1 MTTLI
6 QPGPVVYIDG
16 KFMAPDQAMISVYDH
31 GFLYGDGIFEGI
43 RVYGGKVFKLA
54 SHVERLFGG
63 AAELRLKPVQDRVQM
78 AQAVRDAVTHSGLQ
92 DGYIRLVVSRG
103 KGSLGLNPNHC
114 PRSSTIIIVDRIH
127 LYPPEMYEQ
136 GMPILVAKRPRIP
149 AACLDPALKSLNYL
163 NNILAKVEA
172 IDAGMHEAIMLNI
185 QGEVSECTGDN
196 IFIIR
201 SGVLH
206 TPPVSAGILRGVTR
220 RFVIDTLAPAAGMK
234 VLENPMMLQDVF
246 AADEVF
252 LTGTAAEIIGVSSI
266 DGRHIGAGKVGPLTR
281 KLAADF
287 KRRVQ
292 VNAPED

>member
-1 MTTLI
+1 M
-6 QPGPVVYIDG
+6 
-16 KFMAPDQAMISVYDH
+16 
-31 GFLYGDGIFEGI
+31 
-43 RVYGGKVFKLA
+43 YGGKVFKLA
-54 SHVERLFGG
+54 SHLERLYGG
-63 AAELRLKPVQDRVQM
+63 AAEIRLKPVQDRAQM
-78 AQAVRDAVTHSGLQ
+78 AQAVRDAVTRSGLK

-114 PRSSTIIIVDRIH
+114 PTSSTIIIVDRIH

-136 GMPILVAKRPRIP
+136 GMPIIVAKRPRIP
-149 AACLDPALKSLNYL
+149 AVCLDPALKSLNYL

-172 IDAGMHEAIMLNI
+172 IDAGMHEAIMLNLN
-185 QGEVSECTGDN
+185 GEVSECTGDN
-196 IFIIR
+196 IFIIKD
-201 SGVLH
+201 GVLH

-234 VLENPMMLQDVF
+234 VVENPMLLKDVF

-266 DGRHIGAGKVGPLTR
+266 DGKKIGSGKVGPLTH

-287 KRRVQ
+287 KKRVQ

>member
-6 QPGPVVYIDG
+6 QSGPVVYIDG

-43 RVYGGKVFKLA
+43 RMYGGKVFKLA
-54 SHVERLFGG
+54 SHLERLYGG
-63 AAELRLKPVQDRVQM
+63 AAEIRLKPVQDRAQM
-78 AQAVRDAVTHSGLQ
+78 AQAVRDAVTRSGLK

-114 PRSSTIIIVDRIH
+114 PTSSTIIIVDRIQ

-136 GMPILVAKRPRIP
+136 GMPIIVAKRPRIP
-149 AACLDPALKSLNYL
+149 AVCLDPALKSLNYL

-172 IDAGMHEAIMLNI
+172 IDAGMHEAIMLNLN
-185 QGEVSECTGDN
+185 GEVSECTGDN
-196 IFIIR
+196 IFIIKD
-201 SGVLH
+201 GVIH
-206 TPPVSAGILRGVTR
+206 TPPVGAGILRGVTR

-234 VLENPMMLQDVF
+234 VVENPMLLKDVF

-266 DGRHIGAGKVGPLTR
+266 DGKKIGSGKVGPLTH

-287 KRRVQ
+287 KQRVQ